1 MLFTNYFCINFCAME
16 EIISK
21 LLNYSELNAKQFA
34 EKIGLERPQA
44 IYDIQKGKTKSISP
58 SMANKILSAFP
69 ELNKS
74 WLLSGEGNMLK
85 NNVNVGGDNTGV
97 VVNGDNTNSPI
108 DNRHYYSDSPD
119 VLKAQI
125 ELLDERIKEKDAQIK
140 EKDAQIKEKDAQIK
154 EKDAQIKQ
162 LLDILSKR

>member
-1 MLFTNYFCINFCAME
+1 ME
-16 EIISK
+16 EIINK
-21 LLNYSELNAKQFA
+21 LLDYSELNAKQFA
-34 EKIGLERPQA
+34 ERIGLERPQA
-44 IYDIQKGKTKSISP
+44 IYDIQKGKTKSISS
-58 SMANKILSAFP
+58 SMANKILSVFP

-85 NNVNVGGDNTGV
+85 SNVNVSGDNSGV
-97 VVNGDNTNSPI
+97 VVNGNNSNSPI
-108 DNRHYYSDSPD
+108 DNRHPD

-154 EKDAQIKQ
+154 Q
-162 LLDILSKR
+162 LLDILASK

>member
-1 MLFTNYFCINFCAME
+1 MESIIKERLIEFIASQKMSINKFEKECGLSTGYIKNMRK
-16 EIISK
+16 SVSPDK
-21 LLNYSELNAKQFA
+21 LQS
-34 EKIGLERPQA
+34 IV
-44 IYDIQKGKTKSISP
+44 QK
-58 SMANKILSAFP
+58 FP
-69 ELNKS
+69 ELNPG
-74 WLLSGEGNMLK
+74 WLMAGEGNMLK
-85 NNVNVGGDNTGV
+85 SNVNVSGDNSGV
-97 VVNGDNTNSPI
+97 VVNGNNSNSPI

-162 LLDILSKR
+162 LLDILASK

>member
-1 MLFTNYFCINFCAME
+1 ME

>member
-1 MLFTNYFCINFCAME
+1 ME

-140 EKDAQIKEKDAQIK
+140 EKDAQIK
-154 EKDAQIKQ
+154 Q

>member
-1 MLFTNYFCINFCAME
+1 ME
-16 EIISK
+16 EIINK

-44 IYDIQKGKTKSISP
+44 IYDIQKGKTKSISS
-58 SMANKILSAFP
+58 SMANKILSVFP

-85 NNVNVGGDNTGV
+85 NNVNVSGDNSGV
-97 VVNGDNTNSPI
+97 VVNGNNSNSPI

-154 EKDAQIKQ
+154 Q
-162 LLDILSKR
+162 LLDILASK

>member
-1 MLFTNYFCINFCAME
+1 ME
-16 EIISK
+16 KIDKQILEELLAYLNMNARQLSLALGLNTPQVFYDIKSGKCGISK
-21 LLNYSELNAKQFA
+21 AMAAKIQERFPNINTDYLLTGKGNISGIVE
-34 EKIGLERPQA
+34 
-44 IYDIQKGKTKSISP
+44 QK
-58 SMANKILSAFP
+58 
-69 ELNKS
+69 
-74 WLLSGEGNMLK
+74 
-85 NNVNVGGDNTGV
+85 VGDNTSGIIIQGQ
-97 VVNGDNTNSPI
+97 NQLNNSPI

-154 EKDAQIKQ
+154 Q

>member
-1 MLFTNYFCINFCAME
+1 
-16 EIISK
+16 
-21 LLNYSELNAKQFA
+21 
-34 EKIGLERPQA
+34 
-44 IYDIQKGKTKSISP
+44 
-58 SMANKILSAFP
+58 MANKILSAFP

-85 NNVNVGGDNTGV
+85 NNVNVGGENTGV
-97 VVNGDNTNSPI
+97 VVNGDNTNFPI

-154 EKDAQIKQ
+154 Q
-162 LLDILSKR
+162 LLDILASK